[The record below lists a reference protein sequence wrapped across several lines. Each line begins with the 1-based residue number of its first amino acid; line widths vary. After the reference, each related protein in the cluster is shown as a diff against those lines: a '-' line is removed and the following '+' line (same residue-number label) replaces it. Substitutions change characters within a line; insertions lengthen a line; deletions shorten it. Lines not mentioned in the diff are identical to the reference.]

1 MTPLNVDTVQKQ
13 KCLSDYVSKSN
24 WTLNFNYWTGG
35 TQQGCRG
42 SWRWCGGGTGVF
54 DDLVQWEPGQPDNKG
69 GRQDC
74 VHLRLN
80 NSNFLL
86 TDRNCTDKYILACQ
100 VLKTKI
106 SFPFLKKNK
115 LYKKGAASPDKPPV
129 EIPDCPFTECRKNV

>member
-1 MTPLNVDTVQKQ
+1 MSPLNVDSVQKQ
-13 KCLSDYVSKSN
+13 KCLSDVSKSN

-42 SWRWCGGGTGVF
+42 AWRWCGGPGTF

-74 VHLRLN
+74 LHLRLN

-86 TDRNCTDKYILACQ
+86 TDRNCSDKYILACQ
-100 VLKTKI
+100 VIKFFANLC
-106 SFPFLKKNK
+106 FFLAC
-115 LYKKGAASPDKPPV
+115 YF
-129 EIPDCPFTECRKNV
+129 EINF